1 MNLRNIFHILGIFVM
16 MIGAAMLPAF
26 VISAMLHEAVWT
38 AIGLSSL
45 LSMGAGLLMYILIP
59 RTGERISLSH
69 REGFLIVTLAWVL
82 ASAFGGLP
90 FLLSGAVPTFCDAFF
105 ETMSGFTTTGAS
117 VISNLDRTSKGILF
131 WRALT
136 HWMGGMGII
145 ILSIAILPILGV
157 GGMQL
162 FKAEIPSPVKD
173 KITPRITETAKNL
186 WLVYVAITAVEI
198 VLLWLGGMSVFDAV
212 CHAFATMATGG
223 FSTYDASIA
232 RFDSLYIEIVI
243 IVFMFVAG
251 MNFTLHYRLFK
262 GDAKSF
268 FRDPEFHFYGAIV
281 LVATALIT
289 LDLRFHYFSS
299 LGESLR
305 HAAFQVVSIITT
317 TGFATYNFDQ
327 WPAPSKFILVLLMFI
342 GGCAGSTGGA
352 IKCLRFMV
360 VIKQTFIELTR
371 LIHPHAVI
379 SVKIAKVAVPPEIVS
394 SIRSFFFLYIVIA
407 MAAML
412 SLTLLGVDMV
422 TSISGVAATLGN
434 VGPGLGL
441 VNASSTYFEL
451 PQTAKWILSACML
464 LGRLEIY
471 TVLVLLVPDFWK
483 K

>member
-26 VISAMLHEAVWT
+26 VISAMLHEAAWT

-45 LSMGAGLLMYILIP
+45 ISMGAGLLMYILIP

-69 REGFLIVTLAWVL
+69 REGFVIVTLAWVL

-90 FLLSGAVPTFCDAFF
+90 FLLSGVVPTFCDAFF

-117 VISNLDRTSKGILF
+117 VISNLDKTSSGILF

-145 ILSIAILPILGV
+145 ILSIAILPLLGV

-223 FSTYDASIA
+223 FSTYDASVA
-232 RFDSLYIEIVI
+232 RFNSLYIEIVI

-268 FRDPEFHFYGAIV
+268 VRDPEFHFYGAIV
-281 LVATALIT
+281 LVTTALIT

-299 LGESLR
+299 FGESLR
-305 HAAFQVVSIITT
+305 YAAFQVVSIITT

-394 SIRSFFFLYIVIA
+394 SIRSFFFLYIAIA

-412 SLTLLGVDMV
+412 ALTLLGVDMV

-451 PQTAKWILSACML
+451 PQAAKWILSLCML

>member
-1 MNLRNIFHILGIFVM
+1 MNLRNIFHILGIFVL

-26 VISAMLHEAVWT
+26 VISAMLHEAAWT
-38 AIGLSSL
+38 AIGLASL
-45 LSMGAGLLMYILIP
+45 VTMGAGLLMYVLIP

-69 REGFLIVTLAWVL
+69 REGFVIVTLAWVL

-90 FLLSGAVPTFCDAFF
+90 FLFSGVVPTFCDAFF

-117 VISNLDRTSKGILF
+117 VISNLDRASKGILF

-136 HWMGGMGII
+136 QWLGGMGII

-223 FSTYDASIA
+223 FSTFDASVA
-232 RFDSLYIEIVI
+232 RFNSLYIEIVI

-394 SIRSFFFLYIVIA
+394 SIRSFFFLYIAIA

-412 SLTLLGVDMV
+412 ALTLLGVDMV

-441 VNASSTYFEL
+441 VNASSTYSEL
-451 PQTAKWILSACML
+451 PQAAKWILSVCML

>member
-1 MNLRNIFHILGIFVM
+1 MNLRNIFHILGIFVL

-26 VISAMLHEAVWT
+26 VISAALHEEAWS
-38 AIGLSSL
+38 AIGQAALFT
-45 LSMGAGLLMYILIP
+45 MGAGLLMYVFVP

-69 REGFLIVTLAWVL
+69 REGFVIVTLAWVL

-90 FLLSGAVPTFCDAFF
+90 FLFSGVVPTFCDAFF

-117 VISNLDRTSKGILF
+117 VISNLDRTSRGILF

-198 VLLWLGGMSVFDAV
+198 VLLALGGMNLFDAV

-223 FSTYDASIA
+223 FSTYDSSVAQ
-232 RFDSLYIEIVI
+232 FNSLYIEIVI

-268 FRDPEFHFYGAIV
+268 VRDPEFHFYGAIV

-305 HAAFQVVSIITT
+305 HAAFQVVSIVTT

-412 SLTLLGVDMV
+412 ALTLLGVDMV

-441 VNASSTYFEL
+441 VNASSTYFEM
-451 PQTAKWILSACML
+451 PQTAKWILSLCML

>member
-1 MNLRNIFHILGIFVM
+1 MNLRNIFHILGIFVL

-26 VISAMLHEAVWT
+26 VISAMLHEAAWT
-38 AIGLSSL
+38 AIGLASL
-45 LSMGAGLLMYILIP
+45 VTMGAGLLMYVLIP

-69 REGFLIVTLAWVL
+69 REGFVIVTLAWVL

-90 FLLSGAVPTFCDAFF
+90 FLFSGVVPTFCDAFF

-117 VISNLDRTSKGILF
+117 VISNLDRASKGILF

-136 HWMGGMGII
+136 QWLGGMGII

-223 FSTYDASIA
+223 FSTFDASVA
-232 RFDSLYIEIVI
+232 QFNSLYIEIVI

-305 HAAFQVVSIITT
+305 RAAFQVVSIITT

-394 SIRSFFFLYIVIA
+394 SIRSFFFLYIAIA

-412 SLTLLGVDMV
+412 ALTLLGVDMV

-441 VNASSTYFEL
+441 VNASSTYSEL
-451 PQTAKWILSACML
+451 PQAAKWILSVCML

>member
-26 VISAMLHEAVWT
+26 VISAMLHEAAWT

-90 FLLSGAVPTFCDAFF
+90 FLLSGVVPTFCDAFF

-117 VISNLDRTSKGILF
+117 VISNLDGTSRGILF

-198 VLLWLGGMSVFDAV
+198 VLLWLGGMSLFDAV

-223 FSTYDASIA
+223 FSTYDASVA
-232 RFDSLYIEIVI
+232 RFNSLYIEIVI
-243 IVFMFVAG
+243 IVFMFIAG

-412 SLTLLGVDMV
+412 ALTLLGVDMV

>member
-26 VISAMLHEAVWT
+26 VISAMLHEAAWT

-90 FLLSGAVPTFCDAFF
+90 FLLSGVVPTFCDAFF

-117 VISNLDRTSKGILF
+117 VISNLDGTSRGILF

-198 VLLWLGGMSVFDAV
+198 VLLWLGGMSLFDAV

-223 FSTYDASIA
+223 FSTYDASVA
-232 RFDSLYIEIVI
+232 RFNSLYIEIVI
-243 IVFMFVAG
+243 IVFMFIAG

-305 HAAFQVVSIITT
+305 YAVFQVVSIITT

-412 SLTLLGVDMV
+412 ALTLLGVDMV

-451 PQTAKWILSACML
+451 PQTAKWILSFFNDTATT
-464 LGRLEIY
+464 EIY

>member
-26 VISAMLHEAVWT
+26 VISAMLHEAAWT

-45 LSMGAGLLMYILIP
+45 ISMGAGLLMYILIP

-69 REGFLIVTLAWVL
+69 REGFVIVTLAWVL

-90 FLLSGAVPTFCDAFF
+90 FLLSGVVPTFCDAFF

-117 VISNLDRTSKGILF
+117 VISNLDKTSSGILF

-223 FSTYDASIA
+223 FSTYDASVA
-232 RFDSLYIEIVI
+232 RFNSLYIEIVI

-268 FRDPEFHFYGAIV
+268 VRDPEFHFYGAIV
-281 LVATALIT
+281 LVTTALIT

-299 LGESLR
+299 FGESLR
-305 HAAFQVVSIITT
+305 YAAFQVVSIITT

-394 SIRSFFFLYIVIA
+394 SIRSFFFLYIAIA

-412 SLTLLGVDMV
+412 ALTLLGVDMV

-441 VNASSTYFEL
+441 VNASSTYVEL

>member
-26 VISAMLHEAVWT
+26 VISAMLHEAAWT

-90 FLLSGAVPTFCDAFF
+90 FLLSGVVPTFCDAFF

-117 VISNLDRTSKGILF
+117 VISNLDRASKGILF

-198 VLLWLGGMSVFDAV
+198 VLLWLGGMSLFDAV

-223 FSTYDASIA
+223 FSTYDASVA
-232 RFDSLYIEIVI
+232 RFNSLYIEIVI
-243 IVFMFVAG
+243 IVFMFIAG

-371 LIHPHAVI
+371 LIHPHAVV

-394 SIRSFFFLYIVIA
+394 SIRSFFFLYIAIA

-412 SLTLLGVDMV
+412 ALTLLGVDMV

>member
-26 VISAMLHEAVWT
+26 VISAMLHEAAWT

-90 FLLSGAVPTFCDAFF
+90 FLLSGVVPTFCDAFF

-117 VISNLDRTSKGILF
+117 VISNLDGTSRGILF

-223 FSTYDASIA
+223 FSTFDASVA
-232 RFDSLYIEIVI
+232 QFNSLYIEIVI

-305 HAAFQVVSIITT
+305 RAAFQVVSIITT

-394 SIRSFFFLYIVIA
+394 SIRSFFFLYIAIA

-412 SLTLLGVDMV
+412 ALTLLGVDMV

-441 VNASSTYFEL
+441 VNASSTYSEL
-451 PQTAKWILSACML
+451 PQAAKWILSVCML

>member
-1 MNLRNIFHILGIFVM
+1 MNLKNISHILGIFIFL
-16 MIGAAMLPAF
+16 IGAAMLPAL
-26 VISAMLHEAVWT
+26 VISLTLHEAAWT
-38 AIGLSSL
+38 AIGISAFITMGTGIL
-45 LSMGAGLLMYILIP
+45 LYVFIP

-69 REGFLIVTLAWVL
+69 REGFVIVTLAWVL

-90 FLLSGAVPTFCDAFF
+90 FLLSGVVPSFCDAFF

-117 VISNLDRTSKGILF
+117 VISNLDTTARGILF

-136 HWMGGMGII
+136 QWLGGMGII
-145 ILSIAILPILGV
+145 ILSIAILPLLGV

-173 KITPRITETAKNL
+173 KITPRIAETAKTL
-186 WLVYVAITAVEI
+186 WLVYVIISVAEI
-198 VLLWLGGMSVFDAV
+198 VLLYLGGMSVFDAV
-212 CHAFATMATGG
+212 CHTFTTMATGG

-243 IVFMFVAG
+243 IVFMFAAG
-251 MNFTLHYRLFK
+251 INFTLHYRLFR
-262 GDAKSF
+262 GDGKAL
-268 FRDPEFHFYGAIV
+268 FRNPEFRFYTAI
-281 LVATALIT
+281 LLAATTLIT
-289 LDLRFHYFSS
+289 LDLRFHYFDS
-299 LGESLR
+299 LGQSLR
-305 HAAFQVVSIITT
+305 LAAFQVVSTMTT

-327 WPAPSKFILVLLMFI
+327 WPAPSKFILILLMFI

-352 IKCLRFMV
+352 IKCLRFLI

-371 LIHPHAVI
+371 LIHPHAVL
-379 SVKIAKVAVPPEIVS
+379 SVKISKVAVPPEVVS
-394 SIRSFFFLYIVIA
+394 SIRSFFVLYIVIA
-407 MAAML
+407 MSAML
-412 SLTLLGVDMV
+412 ALTLLGVDMV

-441 VNASSTYFEL
+441 VNASSTYSEL
-451 PQTAKWILSACML
+451 PQAAKWLLSICML

>member
-26 VISAMLHEAVWT
+26 VISAMLHEAAWT

-69 REGFLIVTLAWVL
+69 REGFVIVTLAWVL

-90 FLLSGAVPTFCDAFF
+90 FLLAGVVPTFCDAFF

-117 VISNLDRTSKGILF
+117 VISNLDTASRGILF

-198 VLLWLGGMSVFDAV
+198 VLLWLGGMSVFDAF

-223 FSTYDASIA
+223 FSTYDASVA
-232 RFDSLYIEIVI
+232 RFNSLYIEIVI

-268 FRDPEFHFYGAIV
+268 VRDPEFHFYGAIV

-305 HAAFQVVSIITT
+305 FAAFQVVSIITT

-394 SIRSFFFLYIVIA
+394 SIRSFFFLYIAIA

-412 SLTLLGVDMV
+412 ALTLLGVDMV

-441 VNASSTYFEL
+441 VNASSTYVEL

>member
-26 VISAMLHEAVWT
+26 VISAMLHEAAWT

-45 LSMGAGLLMYILIP
+45 ISMGAGLLMYILIP

-69 REGFLIVTLAWVL
+69 REGFVIVTLAWVL

-90 FLLSGAVPTFCDAFF
+90 FLLSGVVPTFCDAFF

-117 VISNLDRTSKGILF
+117 VISNLDTASRGILF

-268 FRDPEFHFYGAIV
+268 VRDPEFHFYGAIV

-305 HAAFQVVSIITT
+305 FAAFQVVSIITT

-394 SIRSFFFLYIVIA
+394 SIRSFFFLYIAIA

-412 SLTLLGVDMV
+412 ALTLLGVDMV

-441 VNASSTYFEL
+441 VNASSTYVEL
-451 PQTAKWILSACML
+451 PQTAKWILSACKL